1 MGFYEH
7 NGVVVDEGPSV
18 RITVDE
24 RVENASGSMHGG
36 MFAALLDSAMGGA
49 IRIRI
54 GDGPTILTMQLSTS
68 FLHKAHLGDEVV
80 ATGEVVRLSRR
91 TAFASATLVRSSD
104 GELLAREP
112 SRCVTWGTSP
122 AGEHG
127 LTAGDA

>member
-68 FLHKAHLGDEVV
+68 FLHKAHLVDEVV

-104 GELLAREP
+104 GELLAQSQGAFALRH
-112 SRCVTWGTSP
+112 V
-122 AGEHG
+122 
-127 LTAGDA
+127 GDQPGR